1 MSMPG
6 VYNRY
11 SGTFRYVLFNGMMP
25 YPYTMHEH
33 FELFRVVKGSL
44 TVTID
49 DVLVTLK
56 EGDVSLTAPFV
67 FHKSDLSLDA
77 TVEMMNIAPHLCSE
91 VAQLYS
97 KQKPRQPYILQK
109 DLPPLVKDLLDA
121 IPTIIRYTTKDVG
134 YDSHETYVLTRQEC
148 TGIQPY
154 LSVLLLELTK
164 CMELIPSDEHNINS
178 MQKVLKYCTANFTQ
192 DITRHIV
199 AQDCNVSLGMISQ
212 TFNRLGTTFRDYI
225 NTLRINRAYQLLITS
240 RKPITEIIYECGY
253 SNQGTFNRNFYAQFG
268 KSPRDIRHGR

>member
-6 VYNRY
+6 IY
-11 SGTFRYVLFNGMMP
+11 SCYGGTFRYVLFHGMIP

-33 FELFRVVKGSL
+33 FELFRVRKGSL
-44 TVTID
+44 TVSID

-67 FHKSDLSLDA
+67 FHKSDQSPDSI
-77 TVEMMNIAPHLCSE
+77 VEMMSIAPHLCSE

-97 KQKPRQPYILQK
+97 KQKPKLPYILEAN
-109 DLPPLVKDLLDA
+109 LPPLVKNLLDA
-121 IPTIIRYTTKDVG
+121 IPEIIKKTTENSG
-134 YDSHETYVLTRQEC
+134 GEAHETYTLGREQC
-148 TGIQPY
+148 TDIQPY

-164 CMELIPSDEHNINS
+164 SIELVPSDGHNINS

-192 DITRHIV
+192 DITRHTV
-199 AQDCNVSLGMISQ
+199 AQNCNVSLGMISQ

-225 NTLRINRAYQLLITS
+225 NTLRINRAYQLLVTT

-253 SNQGTFNRNFYAQFG
+253 SNQGTFNRNFHAQFG
-268 KSPRDIRHGR
+268 KSPRDIRHGK

>member
-11 SGTFRYVLFNGMMP
+11 GGIFRYVEFNGMLP

-33 FELFRVVKGSL
+33 FELFRVKKGSL

-49 DVLVTLK
+49 DVLVTLE

-67 FHKSDLSLDA
+67 FHKSELSPTA

-91 VAQLYS
+91 VAHLYN
-97 KQKPRQPYILQK
+97 KQKPRQPYIRK
-109 DLPPLVKDLLDA
+109 ANLPPLVNDLLDT
-121 IPTIIRYTTKDVG
+121 IPSIIQGMTKDIG
-134 YDSHETYVLTRQEC
+134 MDGNHTYALGPQKS

-154 LSVLLLELTK
+154 LSVLLLELTR
-164 CMELIPSDEHNINS
+164 CMELVPSDEHNINS
-178 MQKVLKYCTANFTQ
+178 MQKVLKYCTANFAQ
-192 DITRHIV
+192 EITRHIV
-199 AQDCNVSLGMISQ
+199 ASDCNVSLGMISQ
-212 TFNRLGTTFRDYI
+212 TFNRLGTSFRDYI
-225 NTLRINRAYQLLITS
+225 NTLRINRAYQLLITTK
-240 RKPITEIIYECGY
+240 KPITEIIYECGY

-268 KSPRDIRHGR
+268 KSPRDIRHGK